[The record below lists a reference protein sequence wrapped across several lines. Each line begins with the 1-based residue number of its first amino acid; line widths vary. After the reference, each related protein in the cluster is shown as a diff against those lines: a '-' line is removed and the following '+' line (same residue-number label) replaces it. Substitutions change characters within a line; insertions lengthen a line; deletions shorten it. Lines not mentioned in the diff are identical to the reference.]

1 MTTRRSRLWALAGL
15 FCLPAVVQSAQV
27 DVIDARQ
34 AGRGGVGLT
43 FDDRDSRW
51 PARDAMTLQL
61 GILASDEDRL
71 LRDVDEFEQELE
83 RQQNAVLADGDV
95 LADRMEAADGK
106 IAQVDIGG
114 QIRVAPRA
122 GSPTL
127 VVRQQTRVGIRF
139 RYDERD
145 RETLN
150 RAANTPGLID
160 LIGDLLGTPVFER
173 DDIESR
179 VIATGVAV
187 TDLGLSQGWQSDD
200 MSLQLTGTLKYQRVS
215 LLNSSQRA
223 SRFDISEL
231 LRGAERRDHDTAN
244 MDLAALWHSDGPR
257 PLAVA
262 ATVENLVP
270 QQFAGPDG
278 VRFHQR
284 PLVAIAVGQRGDR
297 WQTELGVDV
306 TRRTGYGELDSSR
319 MARVGGEYRVGR
331 QARVSAGYRHD
342 LDGNVAHTV
351 SLGAGL
357 AVRRL
362 HLDAAVL
369 VGAGDTLGVAAG
381 ISWRAADVE

>member
-15 FCLPAVVQSAQV
+15 LCLPAVVQSAQV

-43 FDDRDSRW
+43 FDDHDSRW
-51 PARDAMTLQL
+51 PARDTLTLQL

-71 LRDVDEFEQELE
+71 LRDVDEFERELE
-83 RQQNAVLADGDV
+83 RQQNAVLADGDA

-106 IAQVDIGG
+106 IAQVDLGG
-114 QIRVAPRA
+114 QIRVAPGA
-122 GSPTL
+122 GRPTL

-187 TDLGLSQGWQSDD
+187 TDLGISQGWQADG
-200 MSLQLTGTLKYQRVS
+200 MNLQLAGTLKYQRVS

-231 LRGAERRDHDTAN
+231 LRGAERRHHDTAN

-270 QQFAGPDG
+270 QRFTGPDG

-284 PLVAIAVGQRGDR
+284 PLVAVAVGQRGDR
-297 WQTELGVDV
+297 WQAELGMDV

-331 QARVSAGYRHD
+331 RGRISAGYRHD

-369 VGAGDTLGVAAG
+369 GGAGDTLGVAMG
-381 ISWRAADVE
+381 IGWRAPATP

>member
-43 FDDRDSRW
+43 FDERDSRW

-200 MSLQLTGTLKYQRVS
+200 MNLQLTGTLKYQRVS

-257 PLAVA
+257 PLALA

-331 QARVSAGYRHD
+331 QGRVSAGYRHD

>member
-1 MTTRRSRLWALAGL
+1 MTRRSINGWAVACALL
-15 FCLPAVVQSAQV
+15 LPAAVQAAQV
-27 DVIDARQ
+27 DVRDARQ

-43 FDDRDSRW
+43 FDDSPGRW
-51 PARDAMTLQL
+51 PAHDIMSLQL
-61 GILASDEDRL
+61 GVLASDEDRL

-83 RQQNAVLADGDV
+83 RQQNAVVADGDA

-106 IAQVDIGG
+106 IAQVDLGG
-114 QIRVAPRA
+114 QLTVAPITA
-122 GSPTL
+122 QPTL
-127 VVRQQTRVGIRF
+127 MLRQQTRVGIRF

-160 LIGDLLGTPVFER
+160 LIGDLLGTPFFER

-187 TDLGLSQGWQSDD
+187 TDLGIRQGWQHDD
-200 MSLQLTGTLKYQRVS
+200 VNLRLAGTLKYQRVS

-231 LRGAERRDHDTAN
+231 LRGAERRHHDTAN
-244 MDLAALWHSDGPR
+244 IDLAALWHSDGPR

-270 QQFAGPDG
+270 QRFSGPDG
-278 VRFHQR
+278 VHFHQR
-284 PLVAIAVGQRGDR
+284 PLIAVALGQGGER
-297 WQTELGVDV
+297 WQAELGVDV

-331 QARVSAGYRHD
+331 QGRVSAGYRHD

-369 VGAGDTLGVAAG
+369 VGAGDTLGVTAG
-381 ISWRAADVE
+381 ISWRAADEQ